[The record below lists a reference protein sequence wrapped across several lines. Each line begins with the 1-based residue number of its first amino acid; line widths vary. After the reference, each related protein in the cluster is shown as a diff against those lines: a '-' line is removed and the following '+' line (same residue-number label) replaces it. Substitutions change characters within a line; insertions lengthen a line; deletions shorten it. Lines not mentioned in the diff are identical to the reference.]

1 MAWIKRNLFFA
12 IAGAASLVLMGLAGY
27 YAYSKWALNNQN
39 FDSLNADYEELKRLN
54 SAAIHPGND
63 KIDNIKIAQDQ
74 QKELKDFISK
84 TRAYCQSI
92 SPIPNLPKISDSDFS
107 TALTRTIDRM
117 QKDATN
123 NSVTLPA
130 DYAFSFQ
137 AEKNKVGFN
146 GSGLAPLS
154 VQLGEVKTICGILF
168 QAKINSL
175 DNIRRERVSPDD
187 NGGPQTD
194 YLNEKSVTN
203 ELAVLTPYEL
213 TFKCF
218 SSELAAVLSG
228 LASSP
233 NGTIVKTINVK
244 SAPPSAVGMVPGAVA
259 AGGDNGAAAAAAA
272 AAQAQAE
279 AAAAQRAMASRYGLA
294 GAGRYGPGGGGG
306 RYGTG
311 GQNLG
316 GYQYVPLGER
326 PTAPPPPTYAPQ
338 AAASAAPRG
347 ALPIILDE
355 KQLEVTI
362 NLVLVKVLP
371 AK

>member
-1 MAWIKRNLFFA
+1 MTWIKRNLFFA
-12 IAGAASLVLMGLAGY
+12 VAGAVSLVLMGLAGY

-54 SAAIHPGND
+54 GAPIHPGND
-63 KIDNIKIAQDQ
+63 KIDNIKIAQEQ

-84 TRAYCQSI
+84 TRAYCQNI

-117 QKDATN
+117 QKEATN
-123 NSVTLPA
+123 NSVTVQP
-130 DYAFSFQ
+130 DYSFSFQ

-146 GSGLAPLS
+146 GAGLAPLS
-154 VQLGEVKTICGILF
+154 VQLGEVKTICSVLF

-175 DNIRRERVSPDD
+175 ENLRRERVSPDD

-194 YLNEKSVTN
+194 YVAEKSVTN
-203 ELAVLTPYEL
+203 ELAILTPYEV

-228 LASSP
+228 FASSP
-233 NGTIVKTINVK
+233 NGIIVKTINVK
-244 SAPPSAVGMVPGAVA
+244 SAPPGAVGMVPGTVA
-259 AGGDNGAAAAAAA
+259 AGADSAAAAAAAAA
-272 AAQAQAE
+272 AAQAQAD

-294 GAGRYGPGGGGG
+294 PGGRYGPGVGGG

-326 PTAPPPPTYAPQ
+326 PTTPPPPTYAPQ
-338 AAASAAPRG
+338 PVASAPKG

-355 KQLEVTI
+355 KQLEVTV
-362 NLVLVKVLP
+362 NLVLVKMLP
-371 AK
+371 SK